1 MPGMAENPT
10 VLVNARNLLGAF
22 TGIQRY
28 TQELLARLPHLKPLA
43 PKRHL
48 PGPLGQAWDQVVLPL
63 KVGREPLFSPG
74 NFGPLACSRQVLTLH
89 DIIPHDLPEVV
100 RFSSGAA
107 RAWYEFL
114 LPRLVRRVRRVI
126 TVSAFSKERILDWT
140 GVEEAKVAVVPNG
153 VDPRFRP
160 RPPEEVAE
168 RRRSLGLPEAYFLS
182 VGLLG
187 PRKNQAGLLRA
198 WSLALPRLPGELWL
212 LLAGPGDWAGFVKE
226 HLGGEVPPRVR
237 HLGVV
242 AEADLPWLYAGA
254 TAFVLPSLYEG
265 FGLPALEAM
274 ASGVPV
280 AVSAT
285 TAFPE
290 VVGEAGLLV
299 DPLDPE
305 AIAHALVRLAE
316 DAALRNDLARRGLAR
331 AQGFTW
337 ERTAEATWRILREA
351 LF

>member
-1 MPGMAENPT
+1 MQRAPV

-43 PKRHL
+43 PKRYL
-48 PGPLGQAWDQVVLPL
+48 PGPLGQAWDQLVLPL
-63 KVGREPLFSPG
+63 RVGKEALFSPG
-74 NFGPLACSRQVLTLH
+74 NFGPLAYARQVLTLH
-89 DIIPHDLPEVV
+89 DIIPHDLPEAV
-100 RFSSGAA
+100 RFSSGVAKG
-107 RAWYEFL
+107 WYEFL
-114 LPRLVRRVRRVI
+114 LPRLVRRVQRVI
-126 TVSAFSKERILDWT
+126 TVSAFSRERILDWT
-140 GVEEAKVAVVPNG
+140 GVEPEKVVVIPNG
-153 VDPRFRP
+153 VDPRFGP
-160 RPPEEVAE
+160 KDPQEVEAK
-168 RRRSLGLPEAYFLS
+168 RQSLALPGAYFLS
-182 VGLLG
+182 VGILG

-198 WSLALPRLPGELWL
+198 WAIALPRLPEDLWL
-212 LLAGPGDWAGFVKE
+212 LLAGPGDWTGFVRE

-242 AEADLPWLYAGA
+242 PEADLPWLYAGA
-254 TAFVLPSLYEG
+254 AGFVLPSLYEG

-274 ASGVPV
+274 ASGIPV
-280 AVSAT
+280 VVSAT

-290 VVGEAGLLV
+290 VVGEVGLLV
-299 DPLDPE
+299 DPLDLE

-316 DAALRNDLARRGLAR
+316 DASLRRELARKGLAR

-337 ERTAEATWRILREA
+337 ERTAQETWRVLQEA

>member
-1 MPGMAENPT
+1 MLGMAEGLR
-10 VLVNARNLLGAF
+10 VLVNARNLRGAF

-28 TQELLARLPHLKPLA
+28 TQELLARLPYLRPIA
-43 PKRHL
+43 PGKHL
-48 PGPLGQAWDQVVLPL
+48 PGALGQAWDQVVLPL
-63 KVGREPLFSPG
+63 RVGGEALFSPG

-89 DIIPHDLPEVV
+89 DIIPHDLPEAV
-100 RFSSGAA
+100 RFSSGWA

-114 LPRLVRRVRRVI
+114 VPRLVRRVRRVI
-126 TVSAFSKERILDWT
+126 TVSAFSRERILDWT
-140 GVEEAKVAVVPNG
+140 GVEPERVVVIPNG
-153 VDPRFRP
+153 VDPRFGP
-160 RPPEEVAE
+160 KDPQEVEA
-168 RRRSLGLPEAYFLS
+168 RCLSLGLPRAYFLS
-182 VGLLG
+182 VGILG

-198 WSLALPRLPGELWL
+198 WHLALPRLPEELWL
-212 LLAGPGDWAGFVKE
+212 LLAGPGDWEGFVRD
-226 HLGGEVPPRVR
+226 HLEGRVPPRVR

-242 AEADLPWLYAGA
+242 SEADLPWLYAGA
-254 TAFVLPSLYEG
+254 TGFVLPSLYEG

-280 AVSAT
+280 VVSAT

-290 VVGEAGLLV
+290 VVGEASLLV

-305 AIAHALVRLAE
+305 AVAQAMVRLAE
-316 DAALRNDLARRGLAR
+316 DASLRQALARKGLER

-337 ERTAEATWRILREA
+337 ERTAEATWRVLREA

>member
-10 VLVNARNLLGAF
+10 VWVNTRNLLKAF

-28 TQELLARLPHLKPLA
+28 TQELLARLPHLKPVA
-43 PKRHL
+43 PMHHL
-48 PGPLGQAWDQVVLPL
+48 PHPVGHAWDQLVLPM
-63 KVGREPLFSPG
+63 KVGKGALFSPG
-74 NFGPLACSRQVLTLH
+74 NFGPLVCSRQVLTLH
-89 DIIPHDLPEVV
+89 DIIPHDLPQAV
-100 RFSSGAA
+100 RFSSRAA
-107 RAWYEFL
+107 RTWYGFL
-114 LPRLVRRVRRVI
+114 VPTLVRRVRRVI

-140 GVEEAKVAVVPNG
+140 GVEEEKVVVIPNG

-160 RPPEEVAE
+160 RASEEVAQK
-168 RRRSLGLPEAYFLS
+168 RRDLGLPEAYFLS
-182 VGLLG
+182 VGVLG

-198 WSLALPRLPGELWL
+198 WSLALPRLPEEVWL
-212 LLAGPGDWAGFVKE
+212 LLAGPGDWTGFVKGP
-226 HLGGEVPPRVR
+226 LGGTVPPRVR

-242 AEADLPWLYAGA
+242 ADEDLPWVYAGA
-254 TAFVLPSLYEG
+254 LGFVLPSLYEG

-280 AVSAT
+280 VVSGT

-316 DAALRNDLARRGLAR
+316 GASLRRALAQKGLER

-337 ERTAEATWRILREA
+337 EKTAEETWRILRQA